1 MQLGEQIGTSVGV
14 ILLLAAVLWGLRR
27 KGWARFSSGYRRPS
41 AFRRLELV
49 ERLALAPQHCLHLV
63 RVDDRL
69 LLVGQ
74 SASGLSML
82 EIRTAAIGPAVDRE
96 ARG

>member
-1 MQLGEQIGTSVGV
+1 MELGAQIGAAAGV
-14 ILLLAAVLWGLRR
+14 ILLLAAFLWGLHR
-27 KGWARFSSGYRRPS
+27 KGWARFSSGCRRPS
-41 AFRRLELV
+41 SGRRLELV
-49 ERLALAPQHCLHLV
+49 ERLALAPQHSLHLV
-63 RVDDRL
+63 RVEDRL

-82 EIRTAAIGPAVDRE
+82 EIRAAAVLDGDRK